1 MGIHSMTSETSNI
14 VNLRD
19 SLPPLQQTDTATP
32 AAPLPASHRR
42 GLPLSL
48 KVLFAMVVGIA
59 GVAMAYLGYTGQW
72 PNVPAAP
79 TTATNG
85 IAPEPTL
92 PVAPT
97 APPEAPSVDN
107 HAGEPARDVLYSI
120 NVDPTPI
127 APPATVVDPLA
138 SGVRSAPGAAV
149 DSASREINARTTQ
162 PESQAPVSP
171 DPLTASRIAA
181 ASVSND
187 ISLAYQ
193 NQARI
198 EAIEGYIVEMLTVIE
213 SHKTE
218 LLAMQASLDKN
229 TTAIDQQ
236 IQRIAALMQQR
247 TAPRDVAPST
257 KTPVMTA
264 SPTVV
269 LPFRVT
275 SIRQFGETLSVRVE
289 DARGTSRL
297 MVTGQRL
304 NGWQLL
310 SVDAD
315 RRRAE
320 FVHLESQTRQEAGL

>member
-1 MGIHSMTSETSNI
+1 MGIYSMTSEPSNI

-19 SLPPLQQTDTATP
+19 SLPPLQQADTAPP
-32 AAPLPASHRR
+32 AAPVPASHRR

-48 KVLFAMVVGIA
+48 KILFAMVVGIA
-59 GVAMAYLGYTGQW
+59 GVAMAYVGYTGQW
-72 PNVPAAP
+72 PRVPIASAP
-79 TTATNG
+79 APNG
-85 IAPEPTL
+85 IAPEITQPVVPPMPTETSST
-92 PVAPT
+92 VNHV
-97 APPEAPSVDN
+97 EAPV
-107 HAGEPARDVLYSI
+107 RDVLYSI

-138 SGVRSAPGAAV
+138 RDVGPAAGVAG
-149 DSASREINARTTQ
+149 DSASRDTDVQTIR

-171 DPLTASRIAA
+171 EPLTPSRSAA

-218 LLAMQASLDKN
+218 LRAMQTSLDKN

-236 IQRIAALMQQR
+236 MQRVAALMQQR
-247 TAPRDVAPST
+247 AAPRDVAPSA
-257 KTPVMTA
+257 KTPATTE
-264 SPTVV
+264 SPTMA

-289 DARGTSRL
+289 DTRGTSRL

-310 SVDAD
+310 NVDPD

>member
-1 MGIHSMTSETSNI
+1 MTSEPSNI

-19 SLPPLQQTDTATP
+19 SLPPLQQVDTAP
-32 AAPLPASHRR
+32 GAAPVPASHRS

-48 KVLFAMVVGIA
+48 KVLFAMVIGMA

-72 PNVPAAP
+72 PRVPVASAP
-79 TTATNG
+79 AS
-85 IAPEPTL
+85 ESTL
-92 PVAPT
+92 PVAPPARPD
-97 APPEAPSVDN
+97 APPVAHRAD
-107 HAGEPARDVLYSI
+107 APARDVLNSI
-120 NVDPTPI
+120 NVDPTPV
-127 APPATVVDPLA
+127 APPTAAADPLA
-138 SGVRSAPGAAV
+138 RDVGPAPDVAD
-149 DSASREINARTTQ
+149 DSASRDIDVQAIR
-162 PESQAPVSP
+162 PESQAPLSP
-171 DPLTASRIAA
+171 DPLAPSRSAA

-218 LLAMQASLDKN
+218 LRAMQASLDKN

-236 IQRIAALMQQR
+236 MQRVAALMQQR
-247 TAPRDVAPST
+247 AAPRDVAPSA
-257 KTPVMTA
+257 KTPATID
-264 SPTVV
+264 SPTTA

-275 SIRQFGETLSVRVE
+275 SIRQFGETLSIRVE
-289 DARGTSRL
+289 DTRGTSRL

-310 SVDAD
+310 TVDPD

-320 FVHLESQTRQEAGL
+320 FVHLESRTHQEAGL